1 MYNYNIINDRDQYMD
16 YVQDNCVLKIPNI
29 HLKNNEDK
37 SSFDLA
43 KEFEGENKKKKK
55 KFIYIDYIDMNGQSV
70 ILVLFEKMYN
80 YNKETNQVQYMDYT
94 RVMSTFVNYQCDFN
108 CY

>member
-1 MYNYNIINDRDQYMD
+1 
-16 YVQDNCVLKIPNI
+16 
-29 HLKNNEDK
+29 
-37 SSFDLA
+37 
-43 KEFEGENKKKKK
+43 
-55 KFIYIDYIDMNGQSV
+55 MNGQSV